1 MSPEER
7 RRRGTKLCARIAA
20 EVQELAPAGI
30 GNWPEC
36 WDIVADPDA
45 EFMLQLLRWE
55 RSGAESDKES
65 VRTAYAQVLDAW
77 RNAVAAWESIEA

>member
-1 MSPEER
+1 MTSAER
-7 RRRGTKLCARIAA
+7 RHRGTKLCRRLSADVAKAVPKDIGTW
-20 EVQELAPAGI
+20 APA
-30 GNWPEC
+30 WE
-36 WDIVADPDA
+36 IVADPDA

-77 RNAVAAWESIEA
+77 RKAVAAWQAIEA